1 MKPLA
6 IDPTLDAFSIH
17 LADLRQLSPHTVR
30 AYRAD
35 IRAFVSYVTESQ
47 QTSVLKIDASTART
61 WIGHMT
67 KVDGLSK
74 ASIARRVASLRTFF
88 TWAVQSGL
96 AVSNPFT
103 DVDVPKRGKPL
114 PKALDT
120 ADIGALLDTQTDD
133 SPAGIRDKAIIEC
146 LYASGIRAGELI
158 GLDMD
163 DVFRTGTN
171 EGALR
176 IRHAKGGQERYALLG
191 RHALIALDTYI
202 ESARQ
207 TLLAA
212 AGDSAT
218 DALFLNRFG
227 GRLSDRAIRRLFD
240 KLGATSRVAVKPT
253 PHMMRH
259 SFASHLLENG
269 ADIRV
274 VQELLGHKD
283 LSSTQI
289 YTRIR
294 PKQLKD
300 VHSAHFDKTDS
311 N

>member
-1 MKPLA
+1 MPLA

-17 LADLRQLSPHTVR
+17 LADLRQLSQHTVR

-35 IRAFVSYVTESQ
+35 IRAFVAYLIHSQ
-47 QTSVLKIDASTART
+47 QSSVLKVDAATARS
-61 WIGHMT
+61 WISHMT
-67 KVDGLSK
+67 KVDGLAK
-74 ASIARRVASLRTFF
+74 ASVARRVASLRTFF
-88 TWAVQSGL
+88 SWAIKSGL
-96 AVSNPFT
+96 AESNPFT
-103 DVDVPKRGKPL
+103 DVDIPKRGKSL

-120 ADIGALLDTQTDD
+120 ADIGALLDSKRDD
-133 SPAGIRDKAIIEC
+133 SPAGLRDKAIVEC

-158 GLDMD
+158 GLDLE
-163 DVFRTGTN
+163 DVFRTGTD

-176 IRHAKGGQERYALLG
+176 IRHAKGGQERYALIG
-191 RHALIALDTYI
+191 SHALRALETYI
-202 ESARQ
+202 KDGRE

-212 AGDSAT
+212 AGSAT
-218 DALFLNRFG
+218 TAALFLNRFG
-227 GRLSDRAIRRLFD
+227 RRLSDRAIRRLFD
-240 KLGATSRVAVKPT
+240 RLGKSGKVGVKPT

-300 VHSAHFDKTDS
+300 VHSAHFDKADS

>member
-1 MKPLA
+1 MPLA

-17 LADLRQLSPHTVR
+17 LADLRQLSQHTVR

-35 IRAFVSYVTESQ
+35 IRAFVAYLIHSQ
-47 QTSVLKIDASTART
+47 QSSVLKVDAATARS
-61 WIGHMT
+61 WISHMT
-67 KVDGLSK
+67 KVDGLAK
-74 ASIARRVASLRTFF
+74 ASVARRVASLRTFF
-88 TWAVQSGL
+88 SWAIQSGL
-96 AVSNPFT
+96 AESNPFT
-103 DVDVPKRGKPL
+103 DVDIPKRGKSL

-120 ADIGALLDTQTDD
+120 ADVGALLDSKRDD
-133 SPAGIRDKAIIEC
+133 SPAGLRDKAIVEC

-158 GLDMD
+158 GLDLE
-163 DVFRTGTN
+163 DVFRTGTD

-176 IRHAKGGQERYALLG
+176 IRHAKGGQERYALIG
-191 RHALIALDTYI
+191 SHALRALETYI
-202 ESARQ
+202 KDGREM
-207 TLLAA
+207 LLTA
-212 AGDSAT
+212 AGSATT

-240 KLGATSRVAVKPT
+240 RLGKSGKVGVKPT

-300 VHSAHFDKTDS
+300 VHSAHFDKTD
-311 N
+311 

>member
-1 MKPLA
+1 LKPLE

-17 LADLRQLSPHTVR
+17 LAGLRQLSPHTVR

-35 IRAFVSYVTESQ
+35 IRAFVAYLTETQ
-47 QTSVLKIDASTART
+47 RASVLTIDAPTARL
-61 WIGHMT
+61 WISHMT
-67 KVDGLSK
+67 KVDGLAKS
-74 ASIARRVASLRTFF
+74 SIARRVASLRTFF

-96 AVSNPFT
+96 SGSNPFT

-120 ADIGALLDTQTDD
+120 ADIGAMLDIQSNDT
-133 SPAGIRDKAIIEC
+133 PAGMRDRAIVEC

-158 GLDMD
+158 GLDVED
-163 DVFRTGTN
+163 IFRTGSD

-176 IRHAKGGQERYALLG
+176 IRHAKGGQERFALLG

-202 ESARQ
+202 KDGRE

-212 AGDSAT
+212 AGEPTA
-218 DALFLNRFG
+218 ALFLNRFG

-240 KLGATSRVAVKPT
+240 KLGTSGVVGVKPT

-294 PKQLKD
+294 PQQLKR
-300 VHSAHFDKTDS
+300 VHAAQFDEK
-311 N
+311 

>member
-1 MKPLA
+1 MPLA

-17 LADLRQLSPHTVR
+17 LADLRQLSQHTVR

-35 IRAFVSYVTESQ
+35 IRAFVAYLIHSQ
-47 QTSVLKIDASTART
+47 QSSVLKVDAATARS
-61 WIGHMT
+61 WISHMT
-67 KVDGLSK
+67 KVDGLAK
-74 ASIARRVASLRTFF
+74 ASVARRVASLRTFF
-88 TWAVQSGL
+88 SWAIQSGL
-96 AVSNPFT
+96 AESNPFT
-103 DVDVPKRGKPL
+103 DVDIPKRGKSL

-120 ADIGALLDTQTDD
+120 ADIGALLDSKRDD
-133 SPAGIRDKAIIEC
+133 SPAGLRDKAIVEC

-158 GLDMD
+158 GLDLE
-163 DVFRTGTN
+163 DVFRTGTD

-176 IRHAKGGQERYALLG
+176 IRHAKGGQERYALIG
-191 RHALIALDTYI
+191 SHALRALETYI
-202 ESARQ
+202 KDGRE

-212 AGDSAT
+212 AASAT
-218 DALFLNRFG
+218 TAALFLNRFG

-240 KLGATSRVAVKPT
+240 RLGKSGKVGVKPT

-300 VHSAHFDKTDS
+300 VHSAHFDKADS

>member
-1 MKPLA
+1 LKPLE

-17 LADLRQLSPHTVR
+17 LAGLRQLSPHTVR

-35 IRAFVSYVTESQ
+35 IRAFVAYLAGTQ
-47 QTSVLKIDASTART
+47 HGAVLTIDAATARL

-67 KVDGLSK
+67 KVDGLAK

-88 TWAVQSGL
+88 TWAVQTGL
-96 AVSNPFT
+96 AGSNPFT

-114 PKALDT
+114 PKALDSS
-120 ADIGALLDTQTDD
+120 DIGAMLEIQSDDT
-133 SPAGIRDKAIIEC
+133 PAGMRDRAIIEC
-146 LYASGIRAGELI
+146 LYASGVRAGELI
-158 GLDMD
+158 GLDLE
-163 DVFRTGTN
+163 DVFRTGMD

-176 IRHAKGGQERYALLG
+176 IRHAKGGQERFALLG
-191 RHALIALDTYI
+191 RHALAALDTYI
-202 ESARQ
+202 KDARL

-212 AGDSAT
+212 AGSEST

-240 KLGATSRVAVKPT
+240 KLGASGKVAVKPT

-294 PKQLKD
+294 PQQLKN
-300 VHSAHFDKTDS
+300 VHSAHFDKPDS

>member
-1 MKPLA
+1 MALA

-35 IRAFVSYVTESQ
+35 IRAFVSYLMHSQ
-47 QTSVLKIDASTART
+47 QSSVLKVDAATARS

-67 KVDGLSK
+67 KVDGLAK
-74 ASIARRVASLRTFF
+74 TSIARRVATLRTFF
-88 TWAVQSGL
+88 TWAIQSGL
-96 AVSNPFT
+96 AESNPFT
-103 DVDVPKRGKPL
+103 DVDIPKRGKSL

-120 ADIGALLDTQTDD
+120 SDIGALLDIKCDD
-133 SPAGIRDKAIIEC
+133 SPAGLRDKAIVEC

-158 GLDMD
+158 GLDLE
-163 DVFRTGTN
+163 DVFRTGTD

-191 RHALIALDTYI
+191 SHALRALEMYI
-202 ESARQ
+202 KDGRG

-212 AGDSAT
+212 AGSATT

-240 KLGATSRVAVKPT
+240 KLGKSGKVGVKPT

-259 SFASHLLENG
+259 TFASHLLENG

-300 VHSAHFDKTDS
+300 AHAAHFDGK
-311 N
+311 

>member
-1 MKPLA
+1 MPLA
-6 IDPTLDAFSIH
+6 IDPTLDAFSVH
-17 LADLRQLSPHTVR
+17 MADLRQLSPHTVR

-35 IRAFVSYVTESQ
+35 IRAFVAYLAGSQ
-47 QTSVLKIDASTART
+47 RSSVLKVDAATARS

-67 KVDGLSK
+67 KVDGLAK

-88 TWAVQSGL
+88 TWAIQSGL
-96 AVSNPFT
+96 ADSNPFT
-103 DVDVPKRGKPL
+103 DVDIPKRGKSL
-114 PKALDT
+114 PKALD
-120 ADIGALLDTQTDD
+120 ASDIRAILDSNTEE
-133 SPAGIRDKAIIEC
+133 SPAGLRDKAIVEC

-158 GLDMD
+158 GLDLE
-163 DVFRTGTN
+163 DVFRTGTD

-191 RHALIALDTYI
+191 KHALRALDIYI
-202 ESARQ
+202 KDARE

-212 AGDSAT
+212 AGSGTT

-240 KLGATSRVAVKPT
+240 RLGKSGKVGVKPT

-300 VHSAHFDKTDS
+300 VHAAHFEDK
-311 N
+311 

>member
-1 MKPLA
+1 MPLA

-17 LADLRQLSPHTVR
+17 LADLRQLSQHTVR

-35 IRAFVSYVTESQ
+35 IRAFVAYLIHSQ
-47 QTSVLKIDASTART
+47 QSSVLKVDAATARS
-61 WIGHMT
+61 WISHMT
-67 KVDGLSK
+67 KVDGLAK
-74 ASIARRVASLRTFF
+74 ASVARRVASLRTFF
-88 TWAVQSGL
+88 SWAIQSGL
-96 AVSNPFT
+96 AESNPFT
-103 DVDVPKRGKPL
+103 DVDIPKRGKSL

-120 ADIGALLDTQTDD
+120 ADVGALLDSKRDD
-133 SPAGIRDKAIIEC
+133 SPAGLRDKAIVEC

-158 GLDMD
+158 GLDLE
-163 DVFRTGTN
+163 DVFRTGTD

-176 IRHAKGGQERYALLG
+176 IRHAKGGQERYALIG
-191 RHALIALDTYI
+191 SHALRALETYI
-202 ESARQ
+202 KNGRE

-212 AGDSAT
+212 AGSATT

-240 KLGATSRVAVKPT
+240 RLGKSGKVGVKPT

-294 PKQLKD
+294 PKQIKD
-300 VHSAHFDKTDS
+300 VHSAHFDKTD
-311 N
+311 

>member
-1 MKPLA
+1 MPLA

-17 LADLRQLSPHTVR
+17 LADLRQLSQHTVR

-35 IRAFVSYVTESQ
+35 IRAFVAYLIHSQ
-47 QTSVLKIDASTART
+47 QSSVLKVDAATARS
-61 WIGHMT
+61 WISHMT
-67 KVDGLSK
+67 KVDGLAK
-74 ASIARRVASLRTFF
+74 ASVARRVASLRTFF
-88 TWAVQSGL
+88 SWAIQSGL
-96 AVSNPFT
+96 AESNPFT
-103 DVDVPKRGKPL
+103 DVDIPKRGKSL

-120 ADIGALLDTQTDD
+120 ADIGALLDSKRDD
-133 SPAGIRDKAIIEC
+133 SPAGLRDKAIVEC

-158 GLDMD
+158 GLDLE
-163 DVFRTGTN
+163 DVFRTGTD

-176 IRHAKGGQERYALLG
+176 IRHAKGGQERYALIG
-191 RHALIALDTYI
+191 SHALRALETYI
-202 ESARQ
+202 KDGRES
-207 TLLAA
+207 LLEA
-212 AGDSAT
+212 AGSATT

-240 KLGATSRVAVKPT
+240 RLGKSGKVGVKPT

-259 SFASHLLENG
+259 SFASPLLENG

>member
-17 LADLRQLSPHTVR
+17 IADLRQLSPHTVR

-35 IRAFVSYVTESQ
+35 IRAFVTYLTESQ
-47 QTSVLKIDASTART
+47 QASVLTIDASIART

-88 TWAVQSGL
+88 TWAVHTGL
-96 AVSNPFT
+96 AESNPFT

-114 PKALDT
+114 PKAFDT
-120 ADIGALLDTQTDD
+120 TDIGALLETQTDD
-133 SPAGIRDKAIIEC
+133 SPAGIRDKAILEC

-158 GLDMD
+158 GLDVD

-191 RHALIALDTYI
+191 RHALNALDLYI
-202 ESARQ
+202 EHARS
-207 TLLAA
+207 TFVAESS
-212 AGDSAT
+212 GDTPSN
-218 DALFLNRFG
+218 ALFLNRFG

-300 VHSAHFDKTDS
+300 VHSAHFDK
-311 N
+311 

>member
-1 MKPLA
+1 MKPLE
-6 IDPTLDAFSIH
+6 IDSTLDAFSIH
-17 LADLRQLSPHTVR
+17 LAGLRQLSPHTVR

-35 IRAFVSYVTESQ
+35 IRAFVSYLAGTQ
-47 QTSVLKIDASTART
+47 HGAVLTIDAATARL
-61 WIGHMT
+61 WISDMT
-67 KVDGLSK
+67 KVDGLAKS
-74 ASIARRVASLRTFF
+74 SIARRVASLRTFF
-88 TWAVQSGL
+88 TWAVQTGL
-96 AVSNPFT
+96 AGSNPFT
-103 DVDVPKRGKPL
+103 DVDIPKRGKPL

-120 ADIGALLDTQTDD
+120 ADIGAMLEIQSDDT
-133 SPAGIRDKAIIEC
+133 PAGMRDRAIVEC

-158 GLDMD
+158 GLDLE
-163 DVFRTGTN
+163 DVFCTGTD

-176 IRHAKGGQERYALLG
+176 IRHAKGGQERFALLG

-202 ESARQ
+202 KNGREA
-207 TLLAA
+207 LLAA
-212 AGDSAT
+212 ADEPT
-218 DALFLNRFG
+218 TALFLNRFG

-240 KLGATSRVAVKPT
+240 KLGTSGMVGVKPT

-294 PKQLKD
+294 PQQLKR
-300 VHSAHFDKTDS
+300 VHAAQFDEK
-311 N
+311 

>member
-1 MKPLA
+1 MPLA
-6 IDPTLDAFSIH
+6 IDPTLDAFSVH
-17 LADLRQLSPHTVR
+17 MADLRQLSPHTVR

-35 IRAFVSYVTESQ
+35 IRAFVAYLAGSQ
-47 QTSVLKIDASTART
+47 RSSVLKVDAATARS

-67 KVDGLSK
+67 KVDGLAK

-88 TWAVQSGL
+88 TWAIQSGL
-96 AVSNPFT
+96 ADSNPFT
-103 DVDVPKRGKPL
+103 DVDIPKRGKSL
-114 PKALDT
+114 PKALD
-120 ADIGALLDTQTDD
+120 ASDIGAILDSNTED
-133 SPAGIRDKAIIEC
+133 SPAGLRDKAIVEC

-158 GLDMD
+158 GLDLE
-163 DVFRTGTN
+163 DVFRTGTD

-191 RHALIALDTYI
+191 KHALRALHIYI
-202 ESARQ
+202 KDARE

-212 AGDSAT
+212 AGSGTT

-240 KLGATSRVAVKPT
+240 RLGKSGKVGVKPT

-300 VHSAHFDKTDS
+300 VHAAHFEDK
-311 N
+311 

>member
-1 MKPLA
+1 LKPLE

-17 LADLRQLSPHTVR
+17 LAGLRQLSPHTVR

-35 IRAFVSYVTESQ
+35 IRAFVAYLSETQ
-47 QTSVLKIDASTART
+47 RASVLTIDAPTARL
-61 WIGHMT
+61 WISHMT
-67 KVDGLSK
+67 KVDGLAKS
-74 ASIARRVASLRTFF
+74 SIARRVASLRTFF

-96 AVSNPFT
+96 SGSNPFT

-120 ADIGALLDTQTDD
+120 AAIGAMLDVQSDET
-133 SPAGIRDKAIIEC
+133 PAGMRDRAIVEC

-158 GLDMD
+158 GLDID
-163 DVFRTGTN
+163 DVFHTGSD

-176 IRHAKGGQERYALLG
+176 IRHAKGGQERFALLG
-191 RHALIALDTYI
+191 RHALIALDTYVKNGR
-202 ESARQ
+202 ES
-207 TLLAA
+207 LLAA
-212 AGDSAT
+212 AEEPT
-218 DALFLNRFG
+218 EALFLNRFG

-240 KLGATSRVAVKPT
+240 KLGTSGMVGVKPT

-294 PKQLKD
+294 PQQLKR
-300 VHSAHFDKTDS
+300 VHAAQFVEK
-311 N
+311 

>member
-17 LADLRQLSPHTVR
+17 IADIRQLSPHTVR

-35 IRAFVSYVTESQ
+35 IRAFVTYLTESQ
-47 QTSVLKIDASTART
+47 QISVLNIDASAARV
-61 WIGHMT
+61 WIAHMT
-67 KVDGLSK
+67 RIDGLSK

-88 TWAVQSGL
+88 TWAVQTGL
-96 AVSNPFT
+96 AAGNPFT
-103 DVDVPKRGKPL
+103 DVDIPKRGKPL
-114 PKALDT
+114 PKALES
-120 ADIGALLDTQTDD
+120 ADIGALLDSHADD
-133 SPAGIRDKAIIEC
+133 SPAGLRDRAIIEC

-158 GLDMD
+158 GLDLD
-163 DVFRTGTN
+163 DVFRTGIS

-191 RHALIALDTYI
+191 RHALDALDTYVGN
-202 ESARQ
+202 ARQ

-212 AGDSAT
+212 AGESAT
-218 DALFLNRFG
+218 SALFLNRFG

-240 KLGATSRVAVKPT
+240 KLGATGRVTVKPT

-294 PKQLKD
+294 PRQLKD
-300 VHSAHFDKTDS
+300 IHSAHFDKQQTS
-311 N
+311 

>member
-1 MKPLA
+1 MPLA

-17 LADLRQLSPHTVR
+17 LADLRQLSQHTVR

-35 IRAFVSYVTESQ
+35 IRAFVAYLIHTQ
-47 QTSVLKIDASTART
+47 QASVLKVDAATARS
-61 WIGHMT
+61 WISHMT
-67 KVDGLSK
+67 KVDGLAK
-74 ASIARRVASLRTFF
+74 ASVARRVASLRTFF
-88 TWAVQSGL
+88 SWAIQSGL
-96 AVSNPFT
+96 AESNPFT
-103 DVDVPKRGKPL
+103 DVDIPKRGKSL

-120 ADIGALLDTQTDD
+120 ADIGALLDSKRDD
-133 SPAGIRDKAIIEC
+133 SPAGLRDKAIVEC

-158 GLDMD
+158 GLDLE
-163 DVFRTGTN
+163 DVFRTGTD

-176 IRHAKGGQERYALLG
+176 IRHAKGGQERYALIG
-191 RHALIALDTYI
+191 SHALRALETYI
-202 ESARQ
+202 KDGRE

-212 AGDSAT
+212 AGSAT
-218 DALFLNRFG
+218 TAALFLNRFG

-240 KLGATSRVAVKPT
+240 RLGKSGKVGVKPT

-300 VHSAHFDKTDS
+300 AHAAHFDKTDS

>member
-1 MKPLA
+1 MPLA

-17 LADLRQLSPHTVR
+17 LADLRQLSQHTVR

-35 IRAFVSYVTESQ
+35 IRAFVVYLIHSQ
-47 QTSVLKIDASTART
+47 QSSLLKVDAATARS
-61 WIGHMT
+61 WISHMT
-67 KVDGLSK
+67 KVDGLAK
-74 ASIARRVASLRTFF
+74 ASVARRVASLRTFF
-88 TWAVQSGL
+88 SWAIQSGL
-96 AVSNPFT
+96 AESNPFT
-103 DVDVPKRGKPL
+103 DVDIPKRGKSL

-120 ADIGALLDTQTDD
+120 ADVGALLDSKRDD
-133 SPAGIRDKAIIEC
+133 SPAGLRDKAIVEC

-158 GLDMD
+158 GLDLE
-163 DVFRTGTN
+163 DVFRTGTD

-176 IRHAKGGQERYALLG
+176 IRHAKGGQERYALIG
-191 RHALIALDTYI
+191 SHALRALETYI
-202 ESARQ
+202 KDGRE

-212 AGDSAT
+212 AGSATT

-240 KLGATSRVAVKPT
+240 RLGKSGKVGVKPT

-294 PKQLKD
+294 PKQIKD
-300 VHSAHFDKTDS
+300 VHSAHFDKTD
-311 N
+311 

>member
-1 MKPLA
+1 LKPLA

-17 LADLRQLSPHTVR
+17 ITNLRQLSPHTVR

-35 IRAFVSYVTESQ
+35 IRAFVTYLAYSQ
-47 QTSVLKIDASTART
+47 QAYVLKIDPSIARA
-61 WIGHMT
+61 WIAHMT
-67 KVDGLSK
+67 RVDGLSK

-88 TWAVQSGL
+88 AWAVQTGL
-96 AVSNPFT
+96 AESNPFT

-114 PKALDT
+114 PKALAT
-120 ADIGALLDTQTDD
+120 ADIGALLETQSIDT
-133 SPAGIRDKAIIEC
+133 PAGIRDKAILEC
-146 LYASGIRAGELI
+146 LYASGIRASELI
-158 GLDMD
+158 GLDLD
-163 DVFRTGTN
+163 DVFCTGTD

-176 IRHAKGGQERYALLG
+176 IRHAKGGQERFALLG
-191 RHALIALDTYI
+191 RHALSALNAYI
-202 ESARQ
+202 GSARLS
-207 TLLAA
+207 LLEA
-212 AGDSAT
+212 AGAGAT
-218 DALFLNRFG
+218 EALFLNRFG
-227 GRLSDRAIRRLFD
+227 GRLSDRAVRRLFD
-240 KLGATSRVAVKPT
+240 KLGMTSQVAVKPT

-300 VHSAHFDKTDS
+300 VHSAHFDKQP
-311 N
+311 

>member
-17 LADLRQLSPHTVR
+17 ITNLRQLSPHTVR

-35 IRAFVSYVTESQ
+35 IRAFVTYLAESQ
-47 QTSVLKIDASTART
+47 QASVLRIDSSIARA
-61 WIGHMT
+61 WIAHMT
-67 KVDGLSK
+67 RVDGLSK

-88 TWAVQSGL
+88 AWAVQTGL
-96 AVSNPFT
+96 AESNPFT

-114 PKALDT
+114 PKALAT
-120 ADIGALLDTQTDD
+120 ADIGSLLETQSIDT
-133 SPAGIRDKAIIEC
+133 PAGIRDKAILEC
-146 LYASGIRAGELI
+146 LYASGIRASELI
-158 GLDMD
+158 GLDLD
-163 DVFRTGTN
+163 DVFCTGTD

-176 IRHAKGGQERYALLG
+176 IRHAKGGQERFALLG
-191 RHALIALDTYI
+191 RHALSALNAYI
-202 ESARQ
+202 GSARLS
-207 TLLAA
+207 LLEA
-212 AGDSAT
+212 AGAGAT
-218 DALFLNRFG
+218 EALFINRFG
-227 GRLSDRAIRRLFD
+227 GRLSDRAVRRLFD
-240 KLGATSRVAVKPT
+240 KLGMTSQVAVKPT

-300 VHSAHFDKTDS
+300 VHSAHFDKQP
-311 N
+311 

>member
-6 IDPTLDAFSIH
+6 VDPTLDAFSIH
-17 LADLRQLSPHTVR
+17 IADLRQLSPHTVR

-35 IRAFVSYVTESQ
+35 IRAFVTYLTEFQ
-47 QTSVLKIDASTART
+47 QASVLTIDASTART

-67 KVDGLSK
+67 KVDGLAK

-88 TWAVQSGL
+88 TWAVQTGL
-96 AVSNPFT
+96 AETNPFT

-120 ADIGALLDTQTDD
+120 TDIGALLETQTDD
-133 SPAGIRDKAIIEC
+133 SPAGIRDKAILEC

-158 GLDMD
+158 GLDVD
-163 DVFRTGTN
+163 DIFRTGTN

-191 RHALIALDTYI
+191 RHALNALERYI
-202 ESARQ
+202 ENAR
-207 TLLAA
+207 TTFVAESSC
-212 AGDSAT
+212 DTPSN
-218 DALFLNRFG
+218 ALFLNRFG

-240 KLGATSRVAVKPT
+240 RLGATSRVAVKPT

-300 VHSAHFDKTDS
+300 VHSAHFDKQP
-311 N
+311 

>member
-1 MKPLA
+1 
-6 IDPTLDAFSIH
+6 
-17 LADLRQLSPHTVR
+17 
-30 AYRAD
+30 
-35 IRAFVSYVTESQ
+35 
-47 QTSVLKIDASTART
+47 
-61 WIGHMT
+61 MT

>member
-1 MKPLA
+1 MALA

-35 IRAFVSYVTESQ
+35 IRAFVSYLMHSQ
-47 QTSVLKIDASTART
+47 QSSVLKVDAATARS

-67 KVDGLSK
+67 KVDGLAK
-74 ASIARRVASLRTFF
+74 TSIARRVATLRTFF
-88 TWAVQSGL
+88 TWAIQSEL
-96 AVSNPFT
+96 AESNPFT
-103 DVDVPKRGKPL
+103 DVDIPKRGKSL
-114 PKALDT
+114 PKALD
-120 ADIGALLDTQTDD
+120 ASDIGALLDIKSDD
-133 SPAGIRDKAIIEC
+133 SPAGLRDKAIVEC

-158 GLDMD
+158 GLDLE
-163 DVFRTGTN
+163 DVFRTGTD

-191 RHALIALDTYI
+191 SHALRALETYI
-202 ESARQ
+202 KDGRE

-212 AGDSAT
+212 AGSATT

-240 KLGATSRVAVKPT
+240 RLGKCGKVGVKPT

-300 VHSAHFDKTDS
+300 AHAAHFDGK
-311 N
+311 

>member
-1 MKPLA
+1 MKPLE
-6 IDPTLDAFSIH
+6 IDTTLDAFSVH
-17 LADLRQLSPHTVR
+17 LAGLRQLSPHTVR

-35 IRAFVSYVTESQ
+35 IRAFVSYLLETQ
-47 QTSVLKIDASTART
+47 GKLVLTIDAPTARS
-61 WIGHMT
+61 WVGHMT
-67 KVDGLSK
+67 RVDGLAKS
-74 ASIARRVASLRTFF
+74 SIARRVASLRTFF
-88 TWAVQSGL
+88 TWAVQTGL
-96 AVSNPFT
+96 VLENPFT

-120 ADIGALLDTQTDD
+120 VDVGALLDIANDET
-133 SPAGIRDKAIIEC
+133 PAGLRDKAILEC
-146 LYASGIRAGELI
+146 LYASGIRASELI
-158 GLDMD
+158 GLDID
-163 DVFRTGTN
+163 DVFRTGTT

-176 IRHAKGGQERYALLG
+176 IRHAKGGQERFALLG
-191 RHALIALDTYI
+191 RHALSALDAYLRGGRNCFVTAANT
-202 ESARQ
+202 ESP
-207 TLLAA
+207 T
-212 AGDSAT
+212 
-218 DALFLNRFG
+218 ALFLNRFG
-227 GRLSDRAIRRLFD
+227 GRLSDRAVRRLFD
-240 KLGATSRVAVKPT
+240 KIGASGRIAVKPT

-300 VHSAHFDKTDS
+300 VHAAHFDKS
-311 N
+311 

>member
-1 MKPLA
+1 MKPIE

-17 LADLRQLSPHTVR
+17 LAGLRQLSPHTVR

-35 IRAFVSYVTESQ
+35 IRAFVVFLTESQ
-47 QTSVLKIDASTART
+47 RNVVLQVDAPTARA
-61 WIGHMT
+61 WVGHMT
-67 KVDGLSK
+67 RVDGLAK

-88 TWAVQSGL
+88 TWAVQTGL
-96 AVSNPFT
+96 VLENPFT

-120 ADIGALLDTQTDD
+120 VDVGALLDVVSDE
-133 SPAGIRDKAIIEC
+133 SPAGLRDKAILEC
-146 LYASGIRAGELI
+146 LYASGIRASELI
-158 GLDMD
+158 GLDVD
-163 DVFRTGTN
+163 DVFRTGTT

-176 IRHAKGGQERYALLG
+176 IRHAKGGQERFALLG
-191 RHALIALDTYI
+191 RHALAALDVYLRDGRN
-202 ESARQ
+202 AFV
-207 TLLAA
+207 
-212 AGDSAT
+212 SAT
-218 DALFLNRFG
+218 HTQPSSALFLNRFG
-227 GRLSDRAIRRLFD
+227 GRLSDRAVRRLFD
-240 KLGATSRVAVKPT
+240 KLGASGRISAKPT

-300 VHSAHFDKTDS
+300 VHAAHFNKS
-311 N
+311 